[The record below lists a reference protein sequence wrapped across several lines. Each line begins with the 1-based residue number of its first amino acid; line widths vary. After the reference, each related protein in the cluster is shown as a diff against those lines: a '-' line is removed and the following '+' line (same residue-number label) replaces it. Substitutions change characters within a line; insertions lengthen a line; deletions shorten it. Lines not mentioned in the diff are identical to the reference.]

1 MLFLPRTRT
10 QQIMKTTKKNKVV
23 SRHEKIELAIET
35 MRQATRQFK
44 ETGYGLSTED
54 IGPLYV
60 AYSDED
66 EALYVSARNLEDGWD
81 LSFKDLAKQL
91 IEGLTNNGDDYDEI
105 ADHSMS
111 LVSSLRNV
119 ANQIERGVKKFID
132 DEGMS

>member
-10 QQIMKTTKKNKVV
+10 QQIMKTTKKKKVV

-35 MRQATRQFK
+35 MRQAIRQFE

-54 IGPLYV
+54 ICPLYV
-60 AYSDED
+60 VYSDED
-66 EALYVSARNLEDGWD
+66 DALYVSARDLEDGWE

-119 ANQIERGVKKFID
+119 ANQIERGVKKFLD